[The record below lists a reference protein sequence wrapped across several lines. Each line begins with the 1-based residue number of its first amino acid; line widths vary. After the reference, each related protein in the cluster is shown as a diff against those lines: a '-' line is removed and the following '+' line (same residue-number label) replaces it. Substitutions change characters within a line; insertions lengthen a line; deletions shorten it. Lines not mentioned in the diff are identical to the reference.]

1 MLAELWAKIALKIP
15 IILYIYNG
23 HMFLFI
29 FWPIGLNFLWEVR
42 RPLSINFNYEKSWFW
57 CLFQKTY
64 FWHENGCGRPTLLAP
79 KGLGLQNPTKK
90 LAHWSD
96 PLGQPLS
103 RNHGFKIFRPESLNL
118 RSIFTFLLFLIEL
131 KRSYREL
138 FSGWKNVVTSQS
150 Y

>member
-1 MLAELWAKIALKIP
+1 MGIP
-15 IILYIYNG
+15 YVASFGHSLTNRAYIFYG
-23 HMFLFI
+23 KSGDHY
-29 FWPIGLNFLWEVR
+29 
-42 RPLSINFNYEKSWFW
+42 LSIEHEHEKSWFW